1 MPLHFNKVSKKE
13 KEGYR
18 LNICF
23 CIYCLVFLAYF
34 AMCPNALQGHHGCWL
49 LIGKLIKSQMVFLLF
64 TPKRQ
69 FSFPPHKQLCA
80 QSSRWCV

>member
-1 MPLHFNKVSKKE
+1 MPLHFNRVSKKE

-34 AMCPNALQGHHGCWL
+34 AMCPNALQGYHGCWL
-49 LIGKLIKSQMVFLLF
+49 LIGKLIKKPNGLSPLYPQKTVLGI
-64 TPKRQ
+64 
-69 FSFPPHKQLCA
+69 FSFAWSFNLY
-80 QSSRWCV
+80 S